1 MPLRE
6 TDRGIRETAWEIRTI
21 VPGIRETAWGPEEL
35 AEESEQ
41 PTAWKFRDGVL
52 GIDKPPVGILGT
64 GETHWECENLPGEL
78 ETLSRQLEEWP
89 GGQAKLSGCRGRET
103 V

>member
-35 AEESEQ
+35 AEVSEQ
-41 PTAWKFRDGVL
+41 LTAWKFRDGVL
-52 GIDKPPVGILGT
+52 GIDKPP
-64 GETHWECENLPGEL
+64 
-78 ETLSRQLEEWP
+78 
-89 GGQAKLSGCRGRET
+89 AET
-103 V
+103 VSWELTGRLWEFWELVKLTGSARICLVS